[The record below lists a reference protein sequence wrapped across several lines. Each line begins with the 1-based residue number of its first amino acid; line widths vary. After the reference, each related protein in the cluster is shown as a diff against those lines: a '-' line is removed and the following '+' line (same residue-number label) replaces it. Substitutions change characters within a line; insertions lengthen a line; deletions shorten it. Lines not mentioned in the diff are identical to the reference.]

1 MLSPKCQRILDII
14 ANDPYNGD
22 ERISRYGGEGDI
34 LEKFYSGSCP
44 YHVDIRRCLNDS
56 DGNWGGPKKH
66 RGVYYGQVWLWS
78 VECIHCGF
86 LSPTMANGI
95 SMGEGEPLGLVC
107 PVCGYVWQLYDV
119 VHPVIMGG

>member
-1 MLSPKCQRILDII
+1 MSPITQRILDII

-22 ERISRYGGEGDI
+22 ERIGRYGGDGVLIER
-34 LEKFYSGSCP
+34 FYRKSCP
-44 YHVDIRRCLNDS
+44 EHIDPHRCMEDS

-66 RGVYYGQVWLWS
+66 RGIYYWQEWLWS
-78 VECIHCGF
+78 VECNHCGF

-95 SMGEGEPLGLVC
+95 SMGEYEPLALVC

-119 VHPVIMGG
+119 VHPVVATP